1 MFKNSISDIHFSTY
15 TASLSKWQEEKNK
28 FENIQSDHLK
38 DNSNLFLSHLLL
50 STSVME
56 KVSSKSE
63 FNLQIKDWTKGF
75 LLFLFLLYYTVK
87 QLFFIYF

>member
-1 MFKNSISDIHFSTY
+1 
-15 TASLSKWQEEKNK
+15 
-28 FENIQSDHLK
+28 
-38 DNSNLFLSHLLL
+38 
-50 STSVME
+50 ME